1 MHFGEGASGTPSR
14 GQAFRLKGP
23 PPHLHPLPNTFQSGG
38 SEMGGLFFL
47 KDFESG
53 VQVFLEDE
61 GRLSATTSL
70 ARGAQGAGRGLE
82 PRLTPRGCPKVAG
95 I

>member
-1 MHFGEGASGTPSR
+1 MASTTPAPTSKHVPKRGLGDGA
-14 GQAFRLKGP
+14 
-23 PPHLHPLPNTFQSGG
+23 
-38 SEMGGLFFL
+38 LFFL

-82 PRLTPRGCPKVAG
+82 PRLTPRGRPKVAG